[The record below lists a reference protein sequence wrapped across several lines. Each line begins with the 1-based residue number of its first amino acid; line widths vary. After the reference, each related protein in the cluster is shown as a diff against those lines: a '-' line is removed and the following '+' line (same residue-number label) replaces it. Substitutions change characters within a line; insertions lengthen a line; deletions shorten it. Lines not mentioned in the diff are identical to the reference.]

1 MEQNKVARKDKT
13 KYNKHMRI
21 RIIEMPLDF
30 GGNRHGSDMGP
41 SAIRLA
47 GLKERLESLSHD
59 AITSFSPL
67 SINPQEYEQPGRND
81 AKYLSQITTACNQ
94 LAELTEQ
101 AISCNEFPL
110 VLGGDHS
117 IALGTIAGLSAAYKK
132 ENKRLGILYVD
143 AHGDFNT
150 NETSPSGNIH
160 GMCLAASCGYGLPEL
175 TNLYHEGIKVD
186 PKNICYVGLRD
197 IDPKERELMKKAGV
211 TAFTMSDIDRQ
222 GFATVL
228 KKVAVFFKSKVDV
241 VHVSFDMDVIDPM
254 FAPGVGIPLPG
265 GLNYREALLLMEEM
279 AATGMVGSAEF
290 VEVNPVL
297 DVRSQTAKMA
307 VELMA
312 RLLGDIIF

>member
-1 MEQNKVARKDKT
+1 MKI
-13 KYNKHMRI
+13 H
-21 RIIEMPLDF
+21 IIEMPLDF

-47 GLKERLESLSHD
+47 GLKQRLETLSHE
-59 AITSFSPL
+59 AVTSFSPIAV
-67 SINPQEYEQPGRND
+67 SSQEYEQPGRSD
-81 AKYLSQITTACNQ
+81 AKYLAQISESCCL
-94 LAELTEQ
+94 LAARTEE
-101 AISCNEFPL
+101 AVVAGEFPL

-117 IALGTIAGLSAAYKK
+117 IALGSIAGVSAACKK
-132 ENKRLGILYVD
+132 KNQRLGVLYVD

-160 GMCLAASCGYGLPEL
+160 GMCLAASCGYGLKQLTDLYQPGVKVSPE
-175 TNLYHEGIKVD
+175 NV
-186 PKNICYVGLRD
+186 CYVGLRD
-197 IDPKERELMKKAGV
+197 IDLEEKKLMKTAGI
-211 TAFTMSDIDRQ
+211 TAFTMSDIDRM
-222 GFATVL
+222 GFSSVL
-228 KKVAVFFKSKVDV
+228 KKVSVFFKSRVDA

-279 AATGMVGSAEF
+279 ASTGLVCSAEI

-297 DVRSQTAKMA
+297 DVRNQTARMA

-312 RLLGDIIF
+312 RLLGDTIY

>member
-1 MEQNKVARKDKT
+1 
-13 KYNKHMRI
+13 MRI

-47 GLKERLESLSHD
+47 GLKERLESLEHD
-59 AITSFSPL
+59 TVTSFPPL
-67 SINPQEYEQPGRND
+67 AIAPQEYEIPGRPD
-81 AKYLSQITTACNQ
+81 AKYLSQIVAACGQ
-94 LAELTEQ
+94 LAAQTEK
-101 AISCNEFPL
+101 AVLAEEFPL

-132 ENKRLGILYVD
+132 EGKRLGVLYVD

-160 GMCLAASCGYGLPEL
+160 GMCLAASCGFGLPEL
-175 TNLYHEGIKVD
+175 VRLYTPDVKVL
-186 PKNICYVGLRD
+186 PENVCYVGLRD
-197 IDPKERELMKKAGV
+197 IDPKERELMKFAGV
-211 TAFTMSDIDRQ
+211 TAFTMSDIDRH
-222 GFATVL
+222 GFSSVL
-228 KKVAVFFKSKVDV
+228 KKVSVFFKSRVDV

-279 AATGMVGSAEF
+279 AAGGLVGSAEF

-297 DVRSQTAKMA
+297 DVRSQTARMA

-312 RLLGDIIF
+312 RLLGDTIY

>member
-1 MEQNKVARKDKT
+1 MK
-13 KYNKHMRI
+13 I

-47 GLKERLESLSHD
+47 GLKERLETLNHQIVT
-59 AITSFSPL
+59 AFSP
-67 SINPQEYEQPGRND
+67 IDIHPQEYESPGRSD
-81 AKYLSQITTACNQ
+81 AKYLSQIVSACQ
-94 LAELTEQ
+94 VLAEQTEATLSQ
-101 AISCNEFPL
+101 QEFPL
-110 VLGGDHS
+110 ILGGDHS
-117 IALGTIAGLSAAYKK
+117 IALGSIAGVSAACKK
-132 ENKRLGILYVD
+132 NNKKLGILYVD

-150 NETSPSGNIH
+150 HETSPSGNIH

-175 TNLYHEGIKVD
+175 TNLYTSSVKVD
-186 PKNICYVGLRD
+186 PANVCYVGLRD
-197 IDPKERELMKKAGV
+197 IDPEERKLMKAAGV
-211 TAFTMSDIDRQ
+211 TAFTMSNIDRQ

-228 KKVAVFFKSKVDV
+228 QKATEFFKTRVDC

-265 GLNYREALLLMEEM
+265 GLNYREALLLMEDM
-279 AATGMVGSAEF
+279 ADTGMVISAEF

-297 DVRSQTAKMA
+297 DVRSQTARMA

-312 RLLGDIIF
+312 RLLGDKIY